1 MRPVRDMSII
11 QIDITNACYY
21 SCSNCTRF
29 VGHQK
34 KPFFMDFNTFK
45 KAVDSLCDYPG
56 IVGIIGGEPTL
67 HPQFGEFMQYYVEK
81 ITDKN
86 RRKLWTS
93 LGKGYLR

>member
-1 MRPVRDMSII
+1 MRPIRDMSII

-34 KPFFMDFNTFK
+34 KPFFMSFNTFK
-45 KAVDSLCDYPG
+45 KAVDSLRDYPG
-56 IVGIIGGEPTL
+56 IVGIVGGEPTL